1 MRVRITVVLMA
12 IVALLVPA
20 LGAGAKPPEGKPEKV
35 SICHVPPGNP
45 ANEHMISISDRA
57 LDAHLAHG
65 DYEGACRK
73 ERPRQGDQDANRR
86 PVADAGLDRCVP
98 FDDPVYLDGSDSR
111 DPDGRFIDL
120 DFEWSFLARPVG
132 SGIDYRDLSNDEA
145 AEPYFVP
152 DQFGVYELELEVTD
166 DDNLSDT
173 DRVKIEVYMEVSLDK
188 SSYDVDEGRTTA
200 VDIRLEKDAP
210 RNLTVYFDTDEDEA
224 VVVLDDDDD
233 ATDAITRAVIGM
245 GEDHLTVYLYGVE
258 DPGTLDEETTLEVWV
273 ETTSVCGRPGDR
285 GDSAQ
290 VSVDDDTG
298 QLSSS
303 LSFDFDLFVRRMISY
318 IFA

>member
-35 SICHVPPGNP
+35 SVCHVPPGNP

-65 DYEGACRK
+65 DYLGVCKNA
-73 ERPRQGDQDANRR
+73 RPNQGDQDAKYR

-98 FDDPVYLDGSDSR
+98 FDDRVYLDGSDSR
-111 DPDGRFIDL
+111 DPDGKFIDL
-120 DFEWSFLARPVG
+120 DFEWSFLDRPVG
-132 SGIDYRDLSNDEA
+132 SGIDSLDLSNDEVA
-145 AEPYFVP
+145 DPYFDP

-188 SSYDVDEGRTTA
+188 SSYDVDEGETTP
-200 VDIRLEKDAP
+200 VVISLNERAP
-210 RNLTVYFDTDEDEA
+210 RDLTVYFDIDEDEA

-233 ATDAITRAVIGM
+233 ATDAVTQAFIDKGDDEV
-245 GEDHLTVYLYGVE
+245 TVYLYGVE
-258 DPGTLDEETTLEVWV
+258 DLGTQDEETTLEVWV
-273 ETTSVCGRPGDR
+273 GTTSICGDR
-285 GDSAQ
+285 GDSAE
-290 VSVDDDTG
+290 VDVDDDTS

-303 LSFDFDLFVRRMISY
+303 LPFDFDLVVRRMISY